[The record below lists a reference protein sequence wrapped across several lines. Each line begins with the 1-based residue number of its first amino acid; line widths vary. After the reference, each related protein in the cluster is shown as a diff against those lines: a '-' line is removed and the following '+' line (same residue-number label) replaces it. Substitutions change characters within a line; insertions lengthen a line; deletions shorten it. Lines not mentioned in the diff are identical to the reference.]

1 MHFDSLAAALAMEG
15 HGVYVWSVAAVA
27 VLIVLYLLLAPT
39 LRSKRFILEQRG
51 VLRRQRRDELNN
63 VEGADAPGS

>member
-1 MHFDSLAAALAMEG
+1 MHFDSLSAALAMEG
-15 HGVYVWSVAAVA
+15 HGAYVWSVVVVA

-51 VLRRQRRDELNN
+51 VLRRQQRDELNN